1 MNLPIVTRIKPNYYF
16 PVNFMPQ
23 PNPQSK
29 TILFLAANPKSTT
42 PLRLDEELRE
52 IEAGLQRS
60 KYRDRFELEQRW
72 AVSSRDMQR
81 SILDLNPQIVHF
93 SGHGVGD
100 NGLALEAEDGTV
112 QLVRADALAQLFELF
127 VVPNTDTPVECV
139 LLNACYSEVQA
150 QAIAA
155 HIPYVIGMS
164 QAVGDKAAREFA
176 VGFYDAL
183 GAGKAIPLAYK
194 FGCASISMAG
204 IPENLT
210 PQLITQH
217 DPPTAIPEP
226 SPTVVP
232 EPVDARKLNVVEP
245 PRAIA
250 APVNNPPPIF
260 DMPEGSVSL
269 DSLFY
274 VDRPPIERDCYETIR
289 RSGALIRIKAPRQ
302 MGKSSLMQRVLD
314 QGKQAGHRGVYINF
328 QSADAEFLSN
338 IDLFLQ
344 WFCAS
349 VSNELGLD
357 DRLADYWKGVLGSK
371 NKCTNYFQRYLLT
384 TITEPIT
391 LGLDEVDQVFQHP
404 AVAQEFF
411 GLLRAWHEKGKNE
424 PIWQKLR
431 LVIVHSKEVYIPLN
445 INQSPFNVGLPI
457 ELPELTQPQVVE
469 LVARHGLNWSIGQ
482 VKQLMNVVDGHP
494 YLLRKALYEIARGNL
509 TLEQFVQ
516 VAPTEEG
523 LFADHLRRHLL
534 NLEADAELSAA
545 MRQVITSSQAVRL
558 DPTQAFK
565 LRSMGLVNLRGNEV
579 EPLCNLYRTYFRDRL
594 GVGK

>member
-1 MNLPIVTRIKPNYYF
+1 
-16 PVNFMPQ
+16 MPQ
-23 PNPQSK
+23 PNTQSK

-112 QLVRADALAQLFELF
+112 QLVRSDALAQLFELF
-127 VVPNTDTPVECV
+127 VAPNTDTPVECV

-164 QAVGDKAAREFA
+164 QAVGDRAAREFA

-183 GAGKAIPLAYK
+183 GAGKPIPLAYK
-194 FGCASISMAG
+194 FGCTSIKMAG

-210 PQLITQH
+210 PRLITQH
-217 DPPTAIPEP
+217 DRPAVTPEP
-226 SPTVVP
+226 SPAAVVL

-245 PRAIA
+245 PPTIPE
-250 APVNNPPPIF
+250 PVNHPPLIF

-274 VDRPPIERDCYETIR
+274 VDRPPIERDCYDTIR

-357 DRLADYWKGVLGSK
+357 DRLEDYWKGVLGSK

-384 TITEPIT
+384 TITEPLT
-391 LGLDEVDQVFQHP
+391 LGLDEVDQVFQHQG
-404 AVAQEFF
+404 VAQEFF

-431 LVIVHSKEVYIPLN
+431 LVIVHSKEVYIPMN

-482 VKQLMNVVDGHP
+482 VTQLMDVVDGHP

-558 DPTQAFK
+558 DTTQAFK
-565 LRSMGLVNLRGNEV
+565 LRSMGLVDLRGNEV

>member
-1 MNLPIVTRIKPNYYF
+1 
-16 PVNFMPQ
+16 MPQ
-23 PNPQSK
+23 LNALSK

-127 VVPNTDTPVECV
+127 VAPNTDAPVECV

-217 DPPTAIPEP
+217 DRPTPIPEL
-226 SPTVVP
+226 SSAAVVP
-232 EPVDARKLNVVEP
+232 EPIDARKLNVVEP
-245 PRAIA
+245 PPPPAMPE
-250 APVNNPPPIF
+250 PVNNPPPIF

-269 DSLFY
+269 ASLFY

-357 DRLADYWKGVLGSK
+357 DRLEDYWKGVLGSK

-384 TITEPIT
+384 TITEPLT

-404 AVAQEFF
+404 TVAQEFF

-469 LVARHGLNWSIGQ
+469 LVARHGLNWSIAQ
-482 VKQLMNVVDGHP
+482 VTQLMNVVDGHP

-545 MRQVITSSQAVRL
+545 MRQVITASQAVRL

-565 LRSMGLVNLRGNEV
+565 LRSMGLVDLRGNEV